1 MVQGNL
7 IGTQKNG
14 ISPLGNDD
22 EGVYVDTPD
31 NTIGGTG
38 QGAAN
43 VIGFNAR
50 QGVFVEFVGVDNTG
64 NRILGN
70 SIFSNGRLWI
80 DLRSGTENAAGATKN
95 DPGDADTGAND
106 LQNKP
111 SLTYAVT
118 SDGKTT
124 VKGRLVSSPGDPF
137 LIQLFSNV
145 SGNEGKT
152 FIGSKSVST
161 NANGVAVFEFAASRA
176 GPSRHGI
183 TATAT
188 DVGGANT
195 SEFSAPRTVAAR

>member
-1 MVQGNL
+1 MHGNL
-7 IGTQKNG
+7 IGTQRNG
-14 ISPLGNDD
+14 TSPLGNDG

-43 VIGFNAR
+43 VIAFNAR

-70 SIFSNGRLWI
+70 SIFSNGRLGI
-80 DLRSGTENAAGATKN
+80 DLRGGTENAAGATKN

-111 SLTYAVT
+111 SLASAVT
-118 SDGKTT
+118 ADGKTT
-124 VKGRLVSSPGDPF
+124 VKGKLVSAPGDPF
-137 LIQLFSNV
+137 LIQLFSNP
-145 SGNEGKT
+145 SGNEGKS

-161 NANGVAVFEFAASRA
+161 NANGVAVFEFVASQAVPA
-176 GPSRHGI
+176 GQGI

-188 DVGGANT
+188 DAVGANT
-195 SEFSAPRTVAAR
+195 SELSAPRTVVAR